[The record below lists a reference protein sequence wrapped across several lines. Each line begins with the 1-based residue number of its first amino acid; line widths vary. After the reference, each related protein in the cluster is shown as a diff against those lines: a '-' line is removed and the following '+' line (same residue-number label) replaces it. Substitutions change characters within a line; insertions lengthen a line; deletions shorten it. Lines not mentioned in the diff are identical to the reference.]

1 MLLPW
6 QTISLMVLLTSPE
19 GDNAAYSE
27 KWVGHITFQANTG
40 GAASVL
46 ILCLEDG
53 AVRSTNLNQS

>member
-1 MLLPW
+1 MW
-6 QTISLMVLLTSPE
+6 K
-19 GDNAAYSE
+19 YSE

-53 AVRSTNLNQS
+53 AVGSTNLNQS